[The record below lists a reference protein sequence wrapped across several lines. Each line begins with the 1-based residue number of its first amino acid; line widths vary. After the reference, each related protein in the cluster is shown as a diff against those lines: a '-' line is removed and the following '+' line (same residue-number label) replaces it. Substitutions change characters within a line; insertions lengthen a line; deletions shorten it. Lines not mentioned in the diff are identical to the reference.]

1 MIADINLLPRKE
13 PRRAAGAVLAAF
25 AVLLL
30 LLGAGG
36 GYWLMERANQRLAVL
51 EGELRQVR
59 AEQAAM
65 EAKGK
70 TTEQQQAEQELAK
83 AVEWANRYP
92 LKTVPLLRALAKQLP
107 ERGFIMNFSY
117 AGQKTVTMTVQFD
130 AAEEAAYY
138 LDRLEEVHLVK
149 AVKLTGI
156 SASGES
162 GGAEGETIVPRYIA
176 QYELELQPTGKE
188 GDNE

>member
-1 MIADINLLPRKE
+1 MIVDINLLPRKE

-36 GYWLMERANQRLAVL
+36 GYWLMERANQRLAAL

-176 QYELELQPTGKE
+176 QYELELQPTRKE

>member
-13 PRRAAGAVLAAF
+13 PRRAAGAVLVAF
-25 AVLLL
+25 AVFLL

-36 GYWLMERANQRLAVL
+36 GYWLMESANQRLAAL
-51 EGELRQVR
+51 EGELRQMR

-70 TTEQQQAEQELAK
+70 TTEEQQAEQELAK
-83 AVEWANRYP
+83 AVQWANRYP
-92 LKTVPLLRALAKQLP
+92 FKTVPLLRALTKQLP
-107 ERGFIMNFSY
+107 ERGFIMSFSY

-138 LDRLEEVHLVK
+138 LDRLEEVRLVK
-149 AVKLTGI
+149 AVKLTGV

-162 GGAEGETIVPRYIA
+162 GGTEEEAIVPRYIA
-176 QYELELQPTGKE
+176 QYELELQLTGKE

>member
-1 MIADINLLPRKE
+1 MIVDINLLPRKE

-36 GYWLMERANQRLAVL
+36 GYWLTERANQRLAVL